1 MSKRKIL
8 ITGGC
13 GFVGANLAFRLAARG
28 DDIAIYDDFSRKGS
42 ELNKKF
48 LQEQFSNIKV
58 IKGNIKDIK
67 QSFFEEEKFD
77 LIYHLAAQVA
87 VTTSYE
93 DPLADF
99 ETNALGSFLIAQSGV
114 PVIYAS
120 TNKVYGDNVNDV
132 PIEEGDKRYDF
143 AGELKGKGI
152 PESFSIDADEHSLY
166 GVSKLTGE
174 MYVREFNG
182 IVNRFSCMYGEYQYG
197 NIDQGWVS
205 HFIFTKLRNE
215 GITIF
220 GDGKQIRDALYIS
233 DVVDLLEL
241 EGDMVKELRGAVFNI
256 GGGAKNT
263 ISLLELCD
271 RLGLEKT
278 FGDWRPADQK
288 VYYSD
293 ISKVK
298 DVIGWEPKVSVDEGI
313 TKTLEWAEKIYSQL

>member
-1 MSKRKIL
+1 MNKRKIL

-13 GFVGANLAFRLAARG
+13 GFLGTNLAFRLAGRG
-28 DDIAIYDDFSRKGS
+28 DDVFIYDNFSRKGT
-42 ELNKKF
+42 ELNEKF
-48 LQEQFSNIKV
+48 LIEKFPDINIKKGE
-58 IKGNIKDIK
+58 IKNIS
-67 QSFFEEEKFD
+67 SFLEKEKFD

-99 ETNALGSFLIAQSGV
+99 ETNALGSFLVAQSKT
-114 PVIYAS
+114 PIIYAS
-120 TNKVYGDNVNDV
+120 TNKVYGNNVNDV
-132 PIEEGDKRYDF
+132 PIREHDTRYDF
-143 AGELKGKGI
+143 NGELLGNGI
-152 PESFSIDADEHSLY
+152 SENFSIDADEHSLY

-182 IVNRFSCMYGEYQYG
+182 VVNRFSCMYGEYQYG

-205 HFIFTKLRNE
+205 HFIFTKLRGE
-215 GITIF
+215 DITIF
-220 GDGKQIRDALYIS
+220 GDGKQIRDLLYVQ

-241 EGDMVKELRGAVFNI
+241 QGDKIDDMRGMVFNI
-256 GGGAKNT
+256 GGGHKNT

-271 RLGLEKT
+271 TLGLEKK

-293 ISKVK
+293 IRKVK
-298 DVIGWEPKVSVDEGI
+298 DVLGWEPKVSAKEGI
-313 TKTLEWAEKIYSQL
+313 ERTRLWAEKIFPKL